1 MDELIEFIARHLVT
15 DRRAVRVTRR
25 DRGRVTIYE
34 LEVDQRDMG
43 RVIGRQGRMA
53 TAIRTVM
60 RAAPIAQG
68 KRCQLEI
75 VEAG

>member
-15 DRRAVRVTRR
+15 DRRAVRVTQR
-25 DRGRVTIYE
+25 DRGKVTIYE

-53 TAIRTVM
+53 TAIRSIM
-60 RAAPIAQG
+60 RAAPIGQG

-75 VEAG
+75 VESG

>member
-15 DRRAVRVTRR
+15 NRDAVRVTRR

-60 RAAPIAQG
+60 RAAPIGQG

>member
-1 MDELIEFIARHLVT
+1 MDELIEFIARNLVAN
-15 DRRAVRVTRR
+15 RSAVRVTRQ

-60 RAAPIAQG
+60 RAAPIGQG

-75 VEAG
+75 VEAS

>member
-1 MDELIEFIARHLVT
+1 MDELIEFIARNLVAN
-15 DRRAVRVTRR
+15 RSAVRVTRQ

-75 VEAG
+75 VEAS

>member
-15 DRRAVRVTRR
+15 DRDAVRVTRR

-60 RAAPIAQG
+60 RAAPIGQG

-75 VEAG
+75 VEAS

>member
-15 DRRAVRVTRR
+15 DRRAVRVTQR
-25 DRGRVTIYE
+25 DRGKVTIYE

-43 RVIGRQGRMA
+43 RVIARQGRMA
-53 TAIRTVM
+53 TAIRSVM
-60 RAAPIAQG
+60 RAAPIGQG

-75 VEAG
+75 VESG

>member
-1 MDELIEFIARHLVT
+1 MDELIEFIARHLVGNR
-15 DRRAVRVTRR
+15 DAVRVTRR
-25 DRGRVTIYE
+25 ERGSVTIYE

-53 TAIRTVM
+53 TAVRTLM
-60 RAAPIAQG
+60 RAAPIAHG

-75 VEAG
+75 VEAS

>member
-15 DRRAVRVTRR
+15 DRDAVRVTRR

-60 RAAPIAQG
+60 RAAPIGQG

>member
-1 MDELIEFIARHLVT
+1 MDELIEFIARNLVAN
-15 DRRAVRVTRR
+15 RSAVRVTRQ
-25 DRGRVTIYE
+25 DRGRMTIYE

-60 RAAPIAQG
+60 RAAPIGQG

-75 VEAG
+75 VEAS

>member
-1 MDELIEFIARHLVT
+1 M
-15 DRRAVRVTRR
+15 
-25 DRGRVTIYE
+25 TIYE

-60 RAAPIAQG
+60 RAAPIGQG

-75 VEAG
+75 VEAS

>member
-60 RAAPIAQG
+60 RAAPIGQG

>member
-1 MDELIEFIARHLVT
+1 MDELIEYIARHLVAN
-15 DRRAVRVTRR
+15 RSAVRVTRR
-25 DRGRVTIYE
+25 DRGRMTIYE
-34 LEVDQRDMG
+34 LEVDRRDMG

-53 TAIRTVM
+53 TAIRTLM

-75 VEAG
+75 VEAN

>member
-1 MDELIEFIARHLVT
+1 VDELIEYIARHLVAN
-15 DRRAVRVTRR
+15 RSAVRVTRR
-25 DRGRVTIYE
+25 DRGRMTIYE
-34 LEVDQRDMG
+34 LEVDRRDMG

-53 TAIRTVM
+53 TAIRTLM

-75 VEAG
+75 VEAN

>member
-15 DRRAVRVTRR
+15 DRGAVRVTRR

-60 RAAPIAQG
+60 RAAPIGQG

>member
-15 DRRAVRVTRR
+15 NRRAVRVTRR

-60 RAAPIAQG
+60 RAAPIGQG

>member
-15 DRRAVRVTRR
+15 DRRAVRVTQR
-25 DRGRVTIYE
+25 DRGKVTIYE

-53 TAIRTVM
+53 TAIRSVM
-60 RAAPIAQG
+60 RAAPIGQG

-75 VEAG
+75 VESG

>member
-15 DRRAVRVTRR
+15 DRRVVRVTQR
-25 DRGRVTIYE
+25 DRGKVTIYE

-53 TAIRTVM
+53 TAIRSIM
-60 RAAPIAQG
+60 RAAPIGQG

-75 VEAG
+75 VESG

>member
-1 MDELIEFIARHLVT
+1 MDELIEFIARQLVT
-15 DRRAVRVTRR
+15 DRGAVRVTRR

-60 RAAPIAQG
+60 RAAPIGQG